1 MAEHDFPSE
10 SLDPSGEGWEQLR
23 AEGHRMLDEMI
34 DNLATLRERPVWQPV
49 PAEVRETFRRAAMPE
64 ESGGLRDFFSAFSRD
79 VLPYSVGNRHPGF
92 MGWVHGGGTPV
103 GMLAEMLAAGLN
115 ANLGG
120 RDHAPVE
127 VERMVIRWAATMM
140 GMPETASGLLVTGS
154 SMANFIAV
162 IVASR
167 ARPDGVAM
175 RTTGLQ
181 GRKLTGYAAQTVHG
195 CVSRAFDL
203 GGLGTDALRLV
214 PVDAA
219 FRMDMP
225 VLRRMIAADRAAGF
239 EPFLV
244 VGTAGTVDTGA
255 IDPLDEIAAI
265 AEAEGLW
272 FHVDGAFGALATLS
286 ERFRPALAAI
296 GKADSLAFDFHK
308 WAQVPYDAGC
318 VIVRDPV
325 RHAAAFAQTLS
336 YLSREDRG
344 TAAGAPW
351 FCDLGPDL
359 SRGFRALK
367 VWATLSVYGT
377 RRLGLMVDQ
386 CCDVARYLAAR
397 VEREAGLELM
407 APVTLNIVCFRVRA
421 TGEDD
426 VALDNF
432 NAELVKDVQE
442 SGIAVPST
450 TRIGGRL
457 VIRAAIVNH
466 RTVRADV
473 DRMVD
478 AVLEGAARRRDC
490 GVRVP
495 G

>member
-1 MAEHDFPSE
+1 MDDTDPFL
-10 SLDPSGEGWEQLR
+10 SLDPQGADWDRLR
-23 AEGHRMLDEMI
+23 ATGHHLLDMMF
-34 DNLATLRERPVWQPV
+34 DNLRDIREQPVWQPLPTDIRSGFRDAPV
-49 PAEVRETFRRAAMPE
+49 PDHGMDIAAFGEAFREQ
-64 ESGGLRDFFSAFSRD
+64 

-127 VERMVIRWAATMM
+127 VERMVIRWAATLM
-140 GMPETASGLLVTGS
+140 GFPDTASGLFVTGS
-154 SMANFIAV
+154 SIANFIAV

-167 ARPDGVAM
+167 SAEDGLSLREHGV
-175 RTTGLQ
+175 
-181 GRKLTGYAAQTVHG
+181 GRRSLVGYAARSAHG

-203 GGLGTDALRLV
+203 AGLGSDALRLV
-214 PVDAA
+214 PLDGS
-219 FRMDMP
+219 FRMDTAA
-225 VLRRMIAADRAAGF
+225 LRTMIAADRKAGL

-244 VGTAGTVDTGA
+244 VGTAGTVDVGA
-255 IDPLDEIAAI
+255 IDSLNTIAKI
-265 AEAEGLW
+265 ASEEKLW
-272 FHVDGAFGALATLS
+272 FHVDGAFGAMAALS
-286 ERFRPALAAI
+286 PDFRKALS
-296 GKADSLAFDFHK
+296 GLEKADSLAFDFHK

-318 VIVRDPV
+318 VIVRDPA

-344 TAAGAPW
+344 VAAGAPW

-377 RRLGLMVDQ
+377 DQLGRMVDH
-386 CCDVARYLAAR
+386 CCAVARHLASR
-397 VEREAGLELM
+397 VSSEPALELM
-407 APVTLNIVCFRVRA
+407 APVTLDIVCFRLLDPA
-421 TGEDD
+421 LTDEQLDHLNGE
-426 VALDNF
+426 V
-432 NAELVKDVQE
+432 VKDVQE
-442 SGIAVPST
+442 SGLAVPST
-450 TRIGGRL
+450 TRVNGRL

-466 RTVRADV
+466 RTMAADV

-478 AVLEGAARRRDC
+478 AVLSLAAKRRS
-490 GVRVP
+490 GLSA
-495 G
+495 